1 MHTTQEKILERL
13 KLLPEGSLQEVL
25 HFVDF
30 LLSRLKYPIPTSQ
43 DLRSTFNEALSRF
56 RAQVEAEGSDIEEV
70 DFFAN
75 VRDRTPVP
83 AEPRW

>member
-13 KLLPEGSLQEVL
+13 QRLPEGRLEEVL

-30 LLSRLKYPIPTSQ
+30 LLSRPKQSIPFSQ
-43 DLRSTFNEALSRF
+43 DQRLTFNEALRQF
-56 RAQVEAEGSDIEEV
+56 RAQVEVEGSDLEEI
-70 DFFAN
+70 DFFAD
-75 VRDRTPVP
+75 VRDRTPAP